1 MQEQYNNKRQNNG
14 VESLEIKRNI
24 IQLKMINQLIC
35 SKKSQTFWMNGF
47 EYYLTKN
54 NEQVE
59 VDDDH
64 IENKK
69 LVNKIFEQINSD
81 KDKND

>member
-1 MQEQYNNKRQNNG
+1 
-14 VESLEIKRNI
+14 
-24 IQLKMINQLIC
+24 
-35 SKKSQTFWMNGF
+35 MNGF